1 MDLSTSPGL
10 SLILSSPCC
19 RGFGFVMFSDP
30 ASVAKVLQVRDHV
43 IDNKKVDPKQATVK
57 AATPVRR
64 CDTIEAGCCV
74 TSVLYI

>member
-1 MDLSTSPGL
+1 M
-10 SLILSSPCC
+10 
-19 RGFGFVMFSDP
+19 MFSDP
-30 ASVAKVLQVRDHV
+30 ASVAKVLEVRDHV